1 MGSMINT
8 SFAPDLLVTG
18 EICKTEAI
26 RLATGNLV
34 RGTVLGKQDMT
45 VPSTGTAKGGNTG
58 NGTMTL
64 VDRKRHMRAGVYTM
78 TATSATKFNV
88 KNTLNEVVG
97 EATVGTQYTD
107 QEITFKINAG
117 VTAFVATDEFTVTIA
132 VGNMQCVIVN
142 SAGTNDGRRLPYC
155 ILAEDCDASSAIKDT
170 VGYLAGNF
178 NEAALVF
185 GGTDTIETHRAD
197 LRDLGIFTEETIAY
211 HAV

>member
-58 NGTMTL
+58 NGTVTL
-64 VDRKRHMRAGVYTM
+64 VDRKRHMRAGVYKM

-88 KNTLNEVVG
+88 KNTLGEVVG
-97 EATVGTQYTD
+97 EATAGTQYTD
-107 QEITFKINAG
+107 QEITFLITAG
-117 VTAFVATDEFTVTIA
+117 VTPFIATDEFTVTIT

-142 SAGTNDGRRLPYC
+142 STGTNDGRRLPYC